1 MYYILKL
8 SKFNGVKLIM
18 DSILTDILDIQ
29 NKIWDI
35 GCNIKIN
42 QEEFECLSK
51 AMKELKILYNKI
63 SDRQQEEN
71 I

>member
-1 MYYILKL
+1 
-8 SKFNGVKLIM
+8 M